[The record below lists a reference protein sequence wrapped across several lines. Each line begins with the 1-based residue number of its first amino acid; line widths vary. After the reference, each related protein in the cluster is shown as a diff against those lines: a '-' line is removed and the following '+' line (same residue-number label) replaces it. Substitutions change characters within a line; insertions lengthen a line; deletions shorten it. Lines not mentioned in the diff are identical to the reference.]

1 MILVNKNYFLLY
13 VIMKSNTIILA
24 SGIIVLTALTIVMT
38 SGKKTK
44 KDKKVKTE
52 KKEKVE
58 IKGTGCRACAGH

>member
-1 MILVNKNYFLLY
+1 
-13 VIMKSNTIILA
+13 MKSNTIILA